1 MNATAHDG
9 AADPAQLLAAVG
21 AQDRLVRARTDTDPR
36 LVLGVWGTAQ
46 LVGFGAVAASW
57 PVEGGAVLPVP
68 VLAAVGVYAALVAAA
83 VVVTVRHTAAAER
96 GLDGPSRRVRR
107 LHGLSWP
114 VAFNAGAAL
123 VLAMGL
129 AGADAELL
137 MLLWPA
143 LTGLLVGLLYLAA
156 AAIWQDRLR
165 LGIGLW
171 MIVVAVVAPFAGA
184 PGNYVV
190 MAVAGGGGFLLA
202 ALAVALGIGS
212 RRAGVVAR

>member
-1 MNATAHDG
+1 MVSSAAEAELGPRG
-9 AADPAQLLAAVG
+9 ALAQVED
-21 AQDRLVRARTDTDPR
+21 QRRLVLARTDSDPR

-46 LVGFGAVAASW
+46 LVGFGAIALSW
-57 PVEGGAVLPVP
+57 PLSDGALLPVP
-68 VLAAVGVYAALVAAA
+68 VVAAVGLYGALVAVA
-83 VVVTVRHTAAAER
+83 VVVTVRHAAAAER
-96 GLDGPSRRVRR
+96 GLDGPSQRVRR

-129 AGADAELL
+129 AGADVELL

-143 LTGLLVGLLYLAA
+143 LTGLLVGVLYLGA

-165 LGIGLW
+165 LGVGLW
-171 MIVVAVVAPFAGA
+171 MVLVAVVAPFAGA

-190 MAVAGGGGFLLA
+190 MAVAGGGGFLA
-202 ALAVALGIGS
+202 AAAWLTLRGRSPRPGPA
-212 RRAGVVAR
+212 